1 MRKLI
6 VMKNLT
12 ILFVL
17 MLSSSI
23 YSQDAKFLIFV
34 NADSAII
41 KIDNKVVGFA
51 RTDTSFI
58 VPVSPGKHQVS
69 ASWGRENL
77 KSQKIKIN
85 AGESLEL
92 EFEFAEAKKTI
103 PNDSW
108 KDPVIIETEKLIE
121 SINFQEGSKEDSVF
135 SITEEPTTSQDDST
149 DSPVFLVT
157 EEPATFQGGDLGKFN
172 IWVSQNVR
180 YPQEAVVKGIKGKVY
195 LQFIVNEKGKV
206 ERTKLLRGVHSS
218 LDQEAIRVVMSSP
231 LWIPARQAGKTVK
244 QLFTL
249 PIVFMMN

>member
-17 MLSSSI
+17 MFSSSI

-34 NADSAII
+34 NADSAKI
-41 KIDNKVVGFA
+41 KIDNKEVGFA
-51 RTDTSFI
+51 RADTSFI
-58 VPVSPGKHQVS
+58 ASVTPGKHQVS
-69 ASWGRENL
+69 ASWGQENL

-92 EFEFAEAKKTI
+92 EFEFADVKKTI

-108 KDPVIIETEKLIE
+108 KDPAIMEAEKL
-121 SINFQEGSKEDSVF
+121 INFQEGSKEDSVF

-180 YPQEAVVKGIKGKVY
+180 YPQEAVVKGITGKVY
-195 LQFIVNEKGKV
+195 IEYIVNEKGKV
-206 ERTKLLRGVHSS
+206 VKAKILRGVHSS

-231 LWIPARQAGKTVK
+231 LWNPARQAGKTVK
-244 QLFTL
+244 QMFTL
-249 PIVFMMN
+249 PIVFRMK